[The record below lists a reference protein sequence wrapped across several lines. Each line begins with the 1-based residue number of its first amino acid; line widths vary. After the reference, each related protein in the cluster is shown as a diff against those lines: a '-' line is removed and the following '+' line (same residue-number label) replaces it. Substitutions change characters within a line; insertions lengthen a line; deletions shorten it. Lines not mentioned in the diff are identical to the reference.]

1 MALYRIASDY
11 WTSDEEISLSTVI
24 YPSLD
29 DASSACEWYA
39 EKHPNAYWDVQ
50 VFDPNDWSSTPERRA
65 AHKAISTSYN
75 RYPRDYLDGG
85 PRQRTEAIKEAIM
98 HKVQKTYERGGDVEG
113 LHHEAEPFYTKRMR
127 QCYNE
132 YDATIL
138 GLMEY
143 YHELTRVDGS
153 YSEAGEYEIELL
165 LDWKSA
171 NSHL

>member
-29 DASSACEWYA
+29 DASSDCEWYA

-50 VFDPNDWSSTPERRA
+50 VFNPNDWSSTPERRA
-65 AHKAISTSYN
+65 AHKAISSISTGS
-75 RYPRDYLDGG
+75 PRDYLDGG
-85 PRQRTEAIKEAIM
+85 PKQRMEAIKEAIM

-138 GLMEY
+138 GLMQY
-143 YHELTRVDGS
+143 YHELTRVDGT